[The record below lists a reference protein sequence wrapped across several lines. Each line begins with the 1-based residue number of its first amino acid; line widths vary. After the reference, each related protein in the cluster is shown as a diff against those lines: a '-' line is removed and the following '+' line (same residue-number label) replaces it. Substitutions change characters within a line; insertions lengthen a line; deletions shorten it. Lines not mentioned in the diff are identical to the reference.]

1 MITVQKRNGDVVPF
15 LYEKIEHA
23 ITKAAQA
30 VAKPLD
36 PSPLVD
42 AVTDAIRPYTIPVS
56 VETIQDA
63 VERALLAQGHR
74 DVARAYM
81 AFRDEKAAMRRRRP
95 ISAAARAAFDEAAT
109 YFPTQLQQFQFF
121 DKYSRFNY
129 ALGRR
134 ETWVETVDR
143 AIDFLIE
150 LTEATTGQQRDEVVK
165 WLRGDGREMMLR
177 MEALPS
183 MRLLAMAGEPARR
196 QNLALYNCSCIVV
209 DDPQAWVEMLI
220 ISMSGC
226 GVGFGVE
233 RKYIDKLPSVAVQT
247 GRVVD
252 HVAADSTEGWAEA
265 LRLGLECWFGG
276 GDVRYDFS
284 QVRPAGAPLKTKGG
298 RASGPE
304 PLRLML
310 AAIRDIILSRRGQRL
325 RDTDAHTISCHV
337 GQAAV
342 QGGMRRTAMISL
354 SDADSTDMARIKQGN
369 YDPVLWNANNSSV
382 WHDGVDDLTILRHFV
397 EMDEG
402 KNGERGIFSRDAAM
416 ATMPERRR
424 ALWPQGVDAGTNPCQ
439 AGFATVLTPD
449 GIRTFDDI
457 EVGSIIW
464 SGRQWT
470 RVVNKISTGVKPVFE
485 YRTTA
490 GVFIGT
496 ENHRI
501 IERGRKIEV
510 GAAQTV
516 DTVTGPAAPP
526 SSESWDKLA
535 MLDGWVIGDGTVHK
549 ASNNKVF
556 LVIGK
561 KDGEI
566 FEALG
571 DLIGRHRPGVNPLY
585 YEMATTI
592 KAEELP
598 LTFHRSIPTRFKQSH
613 GILLRSFLRG
623 LYSANGSVCGDRVTL
638 KAASLAVIRDVQQM
652 LSALGM
658 VSYITTNKAH
668 EVQFANGTYTCKQ
681 SYDLNITKDR
691 SLFRDLIGFV
701 QKDKTQ
707 RLDSICELA
716 ARRRGDAKP
725 KKTWEIQEVRA
736 LGEMPVYD
744 ITVDAPEH
752 TYWTG
757 GLLVSNCGEIVLRS
771 SGQLCNLSI
780 AVARADDTTASL
792 SRKVKAAAIFG
803 TVQSTATNFPGLRPV
818 WKENCE
824 AERLLGVDINGQLD
838 CPLFSDFA
846 YVVRE
851 NYAHF
856 QHAAVEQNRETAA
869 ALGINASTAV
879 TCVKPSGNS
888 STLLDCSPGLHPRHA
903 AFYIRNVRVSSHSP
917 VYKVLRDAGA
927 PLSPENGQTAET
939 ATTWV
944 CSFPCKAP
952 QGAIVKADETAMHQ
966 LERWL
971 LCKRWYTEH
980 NPSVTITYK
989 PQELVEVV
997 AWVAKHRDIVGGLSF
1012 LPYSGAAYEQM
1023 PYIEIGEAEYTARAA
1038 AFPVIDWSKLTYYE
1052 DSDLTTAAQE
1062 LACAAGAC
1070 LI

>member
-15 LYEKIEHA
+15 QYEKIE
-23 ITKAAQA
+23 QA
-30 VAKPLD
+30 VIKASAAVAGTNLHAATATTLD
-36 PSPLVD
+36 HSAVVD
-42 AVTDAIRPYTIPVS
+42 AVTDAIRRLTFPVS

-74 DVARAYM
+74 GVARAYM
-81 AFRDEKAAMRRRRP
+81 TFRDEKAAMRRRRP
-95 ISAAARAAFDEAAT
+95 VSAATRAAFDEAAT
-109 YFPTQLQQFQFF
+109 FFPTALQQFQFF

-143 AIDFLIE
+143 AVDFLVE
-150 LTEATTGQQRDEVVK
+150 LTEATTGQRRGEVVE

-183 MRLLAMAGEPARR
+183 MRLLAMAGEPVRR
-196 QNLALYNCSCIVV
+196 QNLALFNCSYVSV
-209 DDPQAWVEMLI
+209 DAPQAWVEMLI

-226 GVGFGVE
+226 GVGFSVE
-233 RKYIDKLPSVAVQT
+233 RKYIDKLPSVATQT
-247 GRVVD
+247 GRCVD
-252 HVAADSTEGWAEA
+252 HVVNDSTDGWAEA
-265 LRLGLECWFGG
+265 LRLGLQSWFVDGV
-276 GDVRYDFS
+276 DVRYDFS

-298 RASGPE
+298 RASGPD

-310 AAIRDIILSRRGQRL
+310 LAIRSIILSRQGQRL

-424 ALWPQGVDAGTNPCQ
+424 AVWPQGVDAGTNPCQ

-457 EVGSIIW
+457 EVGSTIW
-464 SGRQWT
+464 SVQQWT
-470 RVVNKISTGVKPVFE
+470 KVIRKIETGIKPVNV
-485 YRTTA
+485 YVTH
-490 GVFIGT
+490 GGHFIGT
-496 ENHRI
+496 ENHHVISDGQRVEARYAMGI
-501 IERGRKIEV
+501 D
-510 GAAQTV
+510 GAAW
-516 DTVTGPAAPP
+516 P
-526 SSESWDKLA
+526 E
-535 MLDGWVIGDGTVHK
+535 
-549 ASNNKVF
+549 
-556 LVIGK
+556 
-561 KDGEI
+561 
-566 FEALG
+566 
-571 DLIGRHRPGVNPLY
+571 DLNTEGR
-585 YEMATTI
+585 AQ
-592 KAEELP
+592 
-598 LTFHRSIPTRFKQSH
+598 F
-613 GILLRSFLRG
+613 
-623 LYSANGSVCGDRVTL
+623 YSDRI
-638 KAASLAVIRDVQQM
+638 SM
-652 LSALGM
+652 
-658 VSYITTNKAH
+658 
-668 EVQFANGTYTCKQ
+668 Q
-681 SYDLNITKDR
+681 SYQIEHVIP
-691 SLFRDLIGFV
+691 IGHH
-701 QKDKTQ
+701 
-707 RLDSICELA
+707 R
-716 ARRRGDAKP
+716 
-725 KKTWEIQEVRA
+725 
-736 LGEMPVYD
+736 VYD

-780 AVARADDTTASL
+780 AVARADDTIASL
-792 SRKVKAAAIFG
+792 TRKVKAAAIFG
-803 TVQSTATNFPGLRPV
+803 TIQSTATNFPGLRPV
-818 WKENCE
+818 WKENCD

-856 QHAAVEQNRETAA
+856 RHAAVEQNRDTAA

-903 AFYIRNVRVSSHSP
+903 AYYIRNVRVSSHSP

-952 QGAIVKADETAMHQ
+952 DGATVKADETAMDQ

-971 LCKRWYTEH
+971 LCKQWYTEH
-980 NPSVTITYK
+980 NPSVTIVYK
-989 PQELVEVV
+989 PHELVEVA
-997 AWVAKHRDIVGGLSF
+997 AWVGRHRDIVGGLSF

-1023 PYIEIGEAEYTARAA
+1023 PYVEISREEYETRAA
-1038 AFPVIDWSKLTYYE
+1038 AFPLIDWSKLVYYE
-1052 DSDLTTAAQE
+1052 DRDLTTAAQE

>member
-1 MITVQKRNGDVVPF
+1 VITVQKRDGQVAPF
-15 LYEKIEHA
+15 EYEKIERA
-23 ITKAAQA
+23 IVKAG
-30 VAKPLD
+30 LTT
-36 PSPLVD
+36 SLSSIVD
-42 AVTDAIRPYTIPVS
+42 AVTDAIRRLTVPVS

-74 DVARAYM
+74 DVAKAYM
-81 AFRDEKAAMRRRRP
+81 TFRDEKAAMRRRRP
-95 ISAAARAAFDEAAT
+95 VSAATREAFDEAAT
-109 YFPTQLQQFQFF
+109 YFPTALQQFQFF

-143 AIDFLIE
+143 AVDFLVE
-150 LTEATTGQQRDEVVK
+150 LTEATTGQRRGEVVE

-196 QNLALYNCSCIVV
+196 QNLAIYNCSAICV
-209 DDPQAWVEMLI
+209 DDLQVWVEMLI

-226 GVGFGVE
+226 GVGFSVE
-233 RKYIDKLPSVAVQT
+233 RKYIDKLPSVAMQT
-247 GRVVD
+247 GRHIDHVVD
-252 HVAADSTEGWAEA
+252 DSTEGWAEA
-265 LRLGLECWFGG
+265 LRLGLQSWFVDGV
-276 GDVRYDFS
+276 DVRYDFS

-298 RASGPE
+298 RASGPD
-304 PLRLML
+304 PLRIML
-310 AAIRDIILSRRGQRL
+310 LSIRNIILSRQGQRL

-382 WHDGVDDLTILRHFV
+382 WHGGVDDLTILRHFV

-424 ALWPQGVDAGTNPCQ
+424 ALWPSDVGVCTNPC
-439 AGFATVLTPD
+439 
-449 GIRTFDDI
+449 
-457 EVGSIIW
+457 
-464 SGRQWT
+464 
-470 RVVNKISTGVKPVFE
+470 
-485 YRTTA
+485 
-490 GVFIGT
+490 
-496 ENHRI
+496 
-501 IERGRKIEV
+501 
-510 GAAQTV
+510 
-516 DTVTGPAAPP
+516 
-526 SSESWDKLA
+526 
-535 MLDGWVIGDGTVHK
+535 
-549 ASNNKVF
+549 
-556 LVIGK
+556 
-561 KDGEI
+561 
-566 FEALG
+566 
-571 DLIGRHRPGVNPLY
+571 
-585 YEMATTI
+585 
-592 KAEELP
+592 AE
-598 LTFHRSIPTRFKQSH
+598 
-613 GILLRSFLRG
+613 ILLR
-623 LYSANGSVCGDRVTL
+623 
-638 KAASLAVIRDVQQM
+638 
-652 LSALGM
+652 
-658 VSYITTNKAH
+658 
-668 EVQFANGTYTCKQ
+668 GT
-681 SYDLNITKDR
+681 
-691 SLFRDLIGFV
+691 
-701 QKDKTQ
+701 
-707 RLDSICELA
+707 
-716 ARRRGDAKP
+716 
-725 KKTWEIQEVRA
+725 
-736 LGEMPVYD
+736 
-744 ITVDAPEH
+744 
-752 TYWTG
+752 
-757 GLLVSNCGEIVLRS
+757 
-771 SGQLCNLSI
+771 GQLCNLSI
-780 AVARADDTTASL
+780 AVARADDTIASL

-803 TVQSTATNFPGLRPV
+803 TIQSTATNFPGLRPV
-818 WKENCE
+818 WKENCD

-838 CPLFSDFA
+838 CPLFSEDGVADDFMCIEEVYSA
-846 YVVRE
+846 MRL
-851 NYAHF
+851 
-856 QHAAVEQNRETAA
+856 AAVEQNRVTAA

-903 AFYIRNVRVSSHSP
+903 AYYIRNVRVSSHSP

-952 QGAIVKADETAMHQ
+952 DGATVKADETAIDQ

-989 PQELVEVV
+989 PHELVEVA
-997 AWVAKHRDIVGGLSF
+997 AWVARHRDVVGGLSF

-1023 PYIEIGEAEYTARAA
+1023 PYVEISREEYEARAA
-1038 AFPVIDWSKLTYYE
+1038 AFPVIDWSKLVYYE
-1052 DSDLTTAAQE
+1052 DRDLTTAAQE